1 MYSRILVPLDGSTFS
16 EAALPLA
23 LALSRRTGA
32 ELHLVS
38 VVEPVPAFSWEEWE
52 SSAREWSREYL
63 EKLTSELSPH
73 SGGPIQTAV
82 VGGHVVD
89 ELQREASE
97 RNVDLV
103 AMATHGRGA
112 LTRAWLGSVAD
123 RFVRHA
129 DRPVLLVRPE
139 EDEEAPA
146 GGERPRVEEPRAFER
161 ILIPLD
167 GSDLSESAL
176 EHAVEF
182 GRLFDASYH
191 LTRIVAYPVEL
202 ASPYLPHTAQM
213 NQALI
218 QEAQERATE
227 YLAEQA
233 GLLSERGLRVTTSVS
248 AGTSPARGI
257 LEEASE
263 AKADCIAMATHG
275 RTGLGRAL
283 LGSTADKV
291 LRGTHL
297 PLLLYRSTG
306 RTD

>member
-1 MYSRILVPLDGSTFS
+1 VYSRILVPLDGSTFS

-23 LALSRRTGA
+23 LTLSRRTGA

-52 SSAREWSREYL
+52 SSAREWSKEYL

-73 SGGPIQTAV
+73 SGGTIHTAV

-89 ELQREASE
+89 ELRREASE

-139 EDEEAPA
+139 EDEAA
-146 GGERPRVEEPRAFER
+146 AADAERPRVEAPRAFER

-167 GSDLSESAL
+167 GSELSESAL

-202 ASPYLPHTAQM
+202 TSPYLPHTAQM

-233 GLLSERGLRVTTSVS
+233 GLLSERGLRVTTSVN

-257 LEEASE
+257 LEEAAE
-263 AKADCIAMATHG
+263 AKVDCIAMATHG

-297 PLLLYRSTG
+297 PLLLYRPTG